1 MKKYMSI
8 LSLGLFVLVAAC
20 TSQEEY
26 LASLRQYNG
35 MSEAALVEKF
45 GPPDRVYDVGGK
57 RYISYISRST
67 YAEPDTTFYGGT
79 YGGGVGLGTG
89 IGMGNGGR
97 YRVRECENTFVLA
110 NGVVERSG
118 YKGSCY

>member
-1 MKKYMSI
+1 MRFSLILAAVAVVTI
-8 LSLGLFVLVAAC
+8 LSAC

-35 MSEAALVEKF
+35 LSEAAVIEKF
-45 GPPDRVYDVGGK
+45 GPPDRVYDVDGK

-67 YAEPDTTFYGGT
+67 TSEPDTTFYGGT

-89 IGMGNGGR
+89 IGMGRGNR
-97 YRVRECENTFVLA
+97 YRVRECENTFVIA
-110 NGVVERSG
+110 KGVVERSG
-118 YKGSCY
+118 YKGQCY